1 MKTNGNGHMS
11 RISKKMKRLESSRE
25 NNYIHTHTHI
35 MPDRAKKNDSVSQ
48 QSNRATDS
56 EFILL
61 VNVCECSSSSSSGV
75 GMAKLSAC

>member
-1 MKTNGNGHMS
+1 MAA
-11 RISKKMKRLESSRE
+11 
-25 NNYIHTHTHI
+25 
-35 MPDRAKKNDSVSQ
+35 RAKMNDSVSQ
-48 QSNRATDS
+48 QSDRATDS

>member
-1 MKTNGNGHMS
+1 MAAHA
-11 RISKKMKRLESSRE
+11 KM
-25 NNYIHTHTHI
+25 
-35 MPDRAKKNDSVSQ
+35 NDSVSQ
-48 QSNRATDS
+48 QSDRATDS